1 MSSRT
6 YSGFRVSVAP
16 TTSAVTLAE
25 ARAQLRNEDL
35 NIDDALITS
44 LIQAAEQA
52 IETRYM
58 LAISPQTIIEYHT
71 AFDAEIVLRN
81 YPINAVTA
89 ITYKDEAGATQTAT
103 LANFNTGIKNYRT
116 VITPK
121 TGTTLPDT
129 ETGNPNAVA
138 ITYTAGYSVIPVLV
152 KQAMLLMISDMYEN
166 RENPARTLTTAAERL
181 LEPLYPY

>member
-1 MSSRT
+1 MSTRT

-44 LIQAAEQA
+44 LITAAEQA

-58 LAISPQTIIEYHT
+58 LAISAQTIIEYHT
-71 AFDAEIVLRN
+71 EFDTEIVLRN
-81 YPINAVTA
+81 YPINTVTG
-89 ITYKDEAGATQTAT
+89 IIYKDAAGATQTAT
-103 LANFNTGIKNYRT
+103 LANFNTGIKNYRAVLT
-116 VITPK
+116 AK

-129 ETGNPNAVA
+129 EIGNPNAVA
-138 ITYTAGYSVIPVLV
+138 ITYTAGFTVTPLLI
-152 KQAMLLMISDMYEN
+152 KQAMLLMISDFYEN
-166 RENPARTLTTAAERL
+166 RENPARTFTTAAEKL
-181 LEPLYPY
+181 LEPFYPY